1 MPSPNVSKPLR
12 KHLVPIASLSA
23 DPANAR
29 LHDQRSIDAIANSL
43 KRFGQQKPI
52 VCDAAGVTVA
62 GAGLLAAAL
71 QLGWTHVAAVHS
83 QLSGAER
90 VAYGIADNR
99 TAELSTWDE
108 DALRALVGSMPED
121 MAAASGYTQDELQ
134 QLLAG
139 DDEHG
144 VHQDEIPEP
153 AKVAVSKLGDV
164 WILGK
169 HRLMCGDCTKPA
181 DVAALMQREKAA
193 LFATDPPYLVDYD
206 GTNHPQSFTSG
217 KNNNKDWSQTYGTTW
232 DDADGNTDLYDRFI
246 AAAVPHLREN
256 APWYCWHASRRQAM
270 LEAAWVKAGAFV
282 HCQIIWAKNRPVLTR
297 TWYMWQHEPCLM
309 GWIKNKK
316 PPRMEDAEKR
326 STVWEFDTLANT
338 EDRPDHPTP
347 KPVEL
352 FAIPIEQHTNVG
364 EICYEP
370 FSGSGTQII
379 AAEQLRRRCFAI
391 DIQPQY
397 IDVAIRR
404 WQSLTGKE
412 AVLDGTKRTWAAV
425 AKARGV
431 SMDGSCAPPPRV
443 SAEVPAETPS
453 PATVGAGS
461 TPKRARRRPAQGSKA
476 RAAPC

>member
-1 MPSPNVSKPLR
+1 
-12 KHLVPIASLSA
+12 VPIGSLSA

-62 GAGLLAAAL
+62 GAGLLAAAV
-71 QLGWTHVAAVHS
+71 QLGWTHVAAVRS
-83 QLSGAER
+83 QLVGAER

-99 TAELSTWDE
+99 TAELSTWDD

-139 DDEHG
+139 DEGGG

-169 HRLMCGDCTKPA
+169 HRLMCGDCTEPA

-217 KNNNKDWSQTYGTTW
+217 KSKDWSQTYGTTW

-246 AAAVPHLREN
+246 AAAAPHLREN

-282 HCQIIWAKNRPVLTR
+282 HCQIIWAKNRPILTR
-297 TWYMWQHEPCLM
+297 TWYLWQHEPCLM
-309 GWIKNKK
+309 GWIKSKK
-316 PPRMEDAEKR
+316 PKSIAGVDRQ
-326 STVWEFDTLANT
+326 STVWSVDTIPNGD
-338 EDRPDHPTP
+338 DRPDHPTP
-347 KPVEL
+347 KPIEL
-352 FAIPIEQHTNVG
+352 FAIPMQQHTLIG
-364 EICYEP
+364 EICFEP

-379 AAEQLRRRCFAI
+379 AAEQLGRRCFAI
-391 DIQPQY
+391 DIQPLY
-397 IDVAIRR
+397 IDVAVRR
-404 WQSLTGKE
+404 WEALTGKQ
-412 AVLDGTKRTWAAV
+412 AVLEGTKRTWAQV

-431 SMDGSCAPPPRV
+431 ALDRACPQRPS
-443 SAEVPAETPS
+443 VPAES
-453 PATVGAGS
+453 PAAETSPTKAGARPTS
-461 TPKRARRRPAQGSKA
+461 KRTSRKPGRAQKARRTRGDTA
-476 RAAPC
+476 RSGGRSAA